1 MNDDRIAKLN
11 KALKARFGKDY
22 STGDGVTLNI
32 YIKKGG
38 YFLARKFE
46 SIEAFEHF
54 VDINK
59 NTLEKD

>member
-1 MNDDRIAKLN
+1 MNDRIAKLN
-11 KALKARFGKDY
+11 KALKSRFGKNY
-22 STGDGVTLNI
+22 STADGVTMLI

-38 YFLARKFE
+38 YFLSRTFE

-54 VDINK
+54 VEINK

>member
-1 MNDDRIAKLN
+1 MKDRIEALN
-11 KALKARFGKDY
+11 KALRARFGKYY
-22 STGDGVTLNI
+22 STPDGVTMLI

-38 YFLARKFE
+38 YFLSRTFE

-54 VDINK
+54 VEINK